1 MRNFTEI
8 VESKLG
14 SEVRT
19 ASKSPLR
26 QTGKPVVIV
35 KSDPTMSTRG
45 LVVFTVVAH
54 NHPSPAPTYPGLFS
68 YRDFGPRM
76 RRYRQDI
83 RLMT

>member
-54 NHPSPAPTYPGLFS
+54 SHPSPAPTYPGLFS

>member
-8 VESKLG
+8 VESKQG

-26 QTGKPVVIV
+26 QTGKKVVIV

-54 NHPSPAPTYPGLFS
+54 SHPSPAPTYPGLFS